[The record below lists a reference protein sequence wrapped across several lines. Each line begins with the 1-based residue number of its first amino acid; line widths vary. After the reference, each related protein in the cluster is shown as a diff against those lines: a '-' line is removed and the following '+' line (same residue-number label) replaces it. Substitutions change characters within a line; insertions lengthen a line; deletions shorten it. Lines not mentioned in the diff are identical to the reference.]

1 MPRDIVKE
9 KGNIY
14 YGWIVIAVA
23 FVTMGIAVNM
33 RSAFSIY
40 YVAMLEDFSW
50 SRGVTALAFSL
61 SMAAYMVFVPFCGIL
76 MDRFG
81 PWVIMALGFLV
92 LAVVMGFSAFISQL
106 WHFYLLQG
114 ILVGLGSG
122 VLTYT
127 GHSLFLPHWFVRRRG
142 LAIGIAFS
150 GAGIGS
156 IILLPFAQYLNTT
169 LGWRTSYLILGLI
182 TAAVLIPLNAIW
194 QRHKPEDVGQLP
206 DGDNPTTFHE
216 DKGKSTQTVSNIVN
230 KEWAATD
237 WTLTK
242 AIKTAR
248 FWYVAAAFFFSLLT
262 WYLVLVH
269 QTKYIVDHGFDKLLA
284 AYILGLGGLFGIVG
298 QVTWGHISDRIGRET
313 VWAVG
318 ALGQILTILFLLS
331 IEYFPGNWS
340 LYGMSLAQGLLAY
353 ALTPSFSAIT
363 VEIFQG
369 KHYGTILGFISIGS
383 GLGSSLGPW
392 IGGALYDIT
401 GTYRAAFIVAIFSA
415 VLSALF
421 IWKASPG
428 KIRMV
433 AGKAAKLSRAQQ

>member
-1 MPRDIVKE
+1 MQNAIVKE
-9 KGNIY
+9 KRRLY
-14 YGWIVIAVA
+14 YGWVVIAVA

-61 SMAAYMVFVPFCGIL
+61 SMAAYTVFVPFCGIL
-76 MDRFG
+76 MDRYG
-81 PWVIMALGFLV
+81 PRLIMALGSLV
-92 LAVVMGFSAFISQL
+92 LAVGMGFSASISQL
-106 WHFYLLQG
+106 WHFYLFQG

-127 GHSLFLPHWFVRRRG
+127 GHSLFLPHWFVRMRG

-156 IILLPFAQYLNTT
+156 ILLLPFAQYLNTQ
-169 LGWRTSYLILGLI
+169 LGWRTSYLILGII
-182 TAAVLIPLNAIW
+182 TAAALIPLNAIW
-194 QRHKPEDVGQLP
+194 QRHKPEDVGELP
-206 DGDNPTTFHE
+206 DGDSPTKASQ
-216 DKGKSTQTVSNIVN
+216 DRGKTSQVVSNIVD
-230 KEWAATD
+230 KEWAATE
-237 WTLTK
+237 WTLAR

-248 FWYVAAAFFFSLLT
+248 FWYVAVAFFLSLLT
-262 WYLVLVH
+262 WYLLLVH

-298 QVTWGHISDRIGRET
+298 QVAWGHISDRIGRET

-318 ALGQILTILFLLS
+318 ALGQILSILFLLS
-331 IEYFPGNWS
+331 IEYFPGSWP

-353 ALTPSFSAIT
+353 ASTPTYSAIT

-392 IGGALYDIT
+392 IGGVLFDLT
-401 GTYRAAFIVAIFSA
+401 GTYTSAFVVALVSA
-415 VLSALF
+415 FLSAFF

-433 AGKAAKLSRAQQ
+433 AGKVAKLSKAQA